1 MLIHGNV
8 DDEGTLE
15 EEEML
20 EELED
25 EGSSGELN
33 DLQKV
38 NCVLQC
44 IHVLVL
50 TIHSNRTL
58 SNSVYTVGNLLGLVL
73 IIFKA
78 HYYTSSYI
86 MESMST
92 VF

>member
-20 EELED
+20 EELEV

-38 NCVLQC
+38 TCVLHC
-44 IHVLVL
+44 IYSVYTV
-50 TIHSNRTL
+50 HSNRTP
-58 SNSVYTVGNLLGLVL
+58 SN
-73 IIFKA
+73 
-78 HYYTSSYI
+78 YI
-86 MESMST
+86 PHSG
-92 VF
+92 FLPRGF